1 MRTLSLVL
9 VVLVGSEALS
19 APVPFPKQPKAR
31 PQPVRA
37 FWEVDFSP
45 LAKAGRVNL
54 SIILSFRLVDG
65 TTANMSVGQQGQ
77 VLIAPIIDAFAR
89 SFHKGDLEINPDKT
103 KMTVKSLKGVA
114 IHSVEIRLKNLDNK
128 FSPVL
133 GPPNGK

>member
-9 VVLVGSEALS
+9 LVLVGSEALS
-19 APVPFPKQPKAR
+19 APVPFPKQRKAR

-65 TTANMSVGQQGQ
+65 TTANMSVGQGGQ
-77 VLIAPIIDAFAR
+77 VLIAPIIDAFAG